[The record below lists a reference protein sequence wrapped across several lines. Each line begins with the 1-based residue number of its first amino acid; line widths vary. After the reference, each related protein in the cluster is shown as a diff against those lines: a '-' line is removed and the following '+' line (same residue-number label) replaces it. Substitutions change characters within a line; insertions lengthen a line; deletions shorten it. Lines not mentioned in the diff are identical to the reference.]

1 MDSCLEFPASVE
13 LLEHRNG
20 LLSVN
25 HRRHPLT
32 VLRRRVNHTVTHTH
46 THTQTQAHSHAN
58 PLRFTVAHLTFD
70 PTCST
75 HKHASP
81 LKFTV

>member
-25 HRRHPLT
+25 HRRHSLT
-32 VLRRRVNHTVTHTH
+32 VLREKSESHTHTH
-46 THTQTQAHSHAN
+46 THTN
-58 PLRFTVAHLTFD
+58 PLRFTVA
-70 PTCST
+70 
-75 HKHASP
+75 
-81 LKFTV
+81 